1 MYRKYFKR
9 TIDIAF
15 ASWAFVIIFPFF
27 IAVCLLL
34 SFSNKNGAVFFRQ
47 QRPGKNGKLF
57 KIIKFK
63 TMSDECDES
72 GRLLP
77 DENRLTPLGK
87 LMRETS
93 LDELPQLI
101 NVIKGD
107 VSLVGPRPLLKEYLP
122 LYTKEQARRH
132 EVRPGITGWAQCHGR
147 NTITWEKKFEH
158 DLWYINN
165 CSLTTDIKIIW
176 LTIQNVILRKDIS
189 SNNSPIIGPFKGN
202 S

>member
-1 MYRKYFKR
+1 
-9 TIDIAF
+9 
-15 ASWAFVIIFPFF
+15 
-27 IAVCLLL
+27 
-34 SFSNKNGAVFFRQ
+34 
-47 QRPGKNGKLF
+47 
-57 KIIKFK
+57 
-63 TMSDECDES
+63 MSDECDES